1 MVKDGQVVMAML
13 GAFGGSIFG
22 VATACAAGTN
32 KISHAVGGKRVV
44 VIRKIALVRAAAFY
58 GAAFHSTK
66 PTEAHTAFGDSA
78 LVHTKLTAD
87 AGFCPGR
94 VFRKTIRFTGAVMN
108 LFDFRP
114 HFRKMCP
121 DTICAEAYYSGDG
134 RAAFAALS
142 AGAHANVV
150 VFKEPFSTTIHRGVT
165 KRIIVITHQIPG
177 FQVSGIIQVPGFRF
191 QVSGKRNKKA
201 EP

>member
-13 GAFGGSIFG
+13 GALGGSIFG

-58 GAAFHSTK
+58 SAAFHSTK

-78 LVHTKLTAD
+78 LVHTKL
-87 AGFCPGR
+87 AGDSSFCPGR
-94 VFRKTIRFTGAVMN
+94 VFRKTIRFPGAVVH

-114 HFRKMCP
+114 HGLKIGP
-121 DTICAEAYYSGDG
+121 DTICAEAYYTGDG
-134 RAAFAALS
+134 KAAFAALS

-150 VFKEPFSTTIHRGVT
+150 VFKESFSASVHDLVS
-165 KRIIVITHQIPG
+165 KRIVVLTDQTL
-177 FQVSGIIQVPGFRF
+177 
-191 QVSGKRNKKA
+191 
-201 EP
+201 